1 MAVTL
6 ITGTSTGIGMETAL
20 HLAGRGH
27 TVYASMRSLD
37 RATAL
42 RDAAAA
48 RHVSPHIVQLDVT
61 DTASVE
67 RAVAQILAREGR
79 IDVLVNNAGIGM
91 LGSTEFTS
99 DEDAHAV
106 FETNYFGALRMIR
119 AVLPPM
125 RAQRSGT
132 IVSVSSVAG
141 RIAPGGMGAYPAS
154 KWALEA
160 ACEAL
165 AQEVTSLGIRV
176 ALVEPGFIV
185 TPILDKALDSL
196 TPDPSSPYADIERRV
211 SMIFGQARVTGGTP
225 RQVADTIEHAIT
237 TSQPALRYPVGVDA
251 QALIPNRARMTDA
264 EWIALGRKQTDAEYF
279 TEFAARFPMATQ
291 AEKA

>member
-1 MAVTL
+1 MAVIL
-6 ITGTSTGIGMETAL
+6 ITGTSTGIGRETAL
-20 HLAGRGH
+20 HLAERGH

-37 RATAL
+37 RAAPL
-42 RDAAAA
+42 RAAAAA
-48 RHVSPHIVQLDVT
+48 RAVSPHILQLDVT
-61 DTASVE
+61 DAGSVE
-67 RAVAQILAREGR
+67 RAVAGVLAAEGR
-79 IDVLVNNAGIGM
+79 IDALVNNAGIGT

-119 AVLPPM
+119 AVLPAM
-125 RAQRSGT
+125 RAQGSGA
-132 IVSVSSVAG
+132 IVNISSVVG

-165 AQEVTSLGIRV
+165 AQEVTSMGIRV

-196 TPDPSSPYADIERRV
+196 TPDPASPYADIERRI

-225 RQVADTIEHAIT
+225 RQVAETIAHAIT
-237 TSQPALRYPVGVDA
+237 TGEPRLRYPVGVDA
-251 QALIPNRARMTDA
+251 HALIPNRARMSD
-264 EWIALGRKQTDAEYF
+264 EDWVALGRRQTDEQYF
-279 TEFAARFPMATQ
+279 TEFAARFPMAAQ
-291 AEKA
+291 A